1 MREEQHLFSPA
12 AYANVRKPLREAET
26 LPTWCY
32 TSPDFHRRE
41 IERIFEPAWR
51 LVGRED
57 EFAGAGAFRT
67 IDTFAGP
74 VLVVRGDDG
83 RLRAFLNSCR
93 HRGAQLLDGQGR
105 CGAIVCPYHAWKY
118 GLDGSLLGAPAM
130 DKSLG
135 FDKRGNGL
143 IPARLETWGGF
154 VFVNASRDA
163 PDRRIGPL
171 LEAWGDLPEVLGPYR
186 FGEMALVR
194 RIDFDVACNWKLLTE
209 NAMEEYHTGTV
220 HRVSLGQQQG
230 EAVATRGDWDAL
242 FIRQDTTIAL
252 MTGETS
258 PFPFVAGL
266 PDRHRSGT
274 FFTMIYP
281 SLQFACT
288 QDCMW
293 YLDFQPAGPE
303 RTKVTV
309 GFCFP
314 RATVARPDFALVVE
328 RYYAR
333 WETSIGED
341 NAIGEVQQKGMRAE
355 ARPPGRL
362 SWKEHHVHKL
372 ANWVLDRVL
381 DPPAAGRRAAE

>member
-1 MREEQHLFSPA
+1 MSEEQHRFSPA
-12 AYANVRKPLREAET
+12 AYANVRKPLSEAET

-32 TSPDFHRRE
+32 TSPEFYRRE
-41 IERIFEPAWR
+41 VERIFRPAWR

-57 EFAGAGAFRT
+57 EFVGAGAYRT
-67 IDTFAGP
+67 LDTFAGP

-83 RLRAFLNSCR
+83 RLRGFVNSCR
-93 HRGAQLLDGQGR
+93 HRGALLLEGQGR

-118 GLDGSLLGAPAM
+118 DLDGALLGAPAM

-135 FDKRGNGL
+135 FDKRANGL
-143 IPARLETWGGF
+143 MPARLETWGGF
-154 VFVNASRDA
+154 VFVNPNRDA
-163 PDRRIGPL
+163 KPL
-171 LEAWGDLPEVLGPYR
+171 LDGWGDLPEVLGPYR
-186 FGEMALVR
+186 FDEMVAVR
-194 RIDFDVACNWKLLTE
+194 RIEFDVACNWKLLTE

-230 EAVATRGDWDAL
+230 EAIETRGDWDAL
-242 FIRQDTTIAL
+242 FIKQETTIAL
-252 MTGETS
+252 MTGDTSPS
-258 PFPFVAGL
+258 PFPFIQGL

-303 RTKVTV
+303 RTRVLV

-314 RATVARPDFALVVE
+314 RTTAARPDFAAVVQ

-341 NAIGEVQQKGMRAE
+341 NGIGEVQQKGLRA
-355 ARPPGRL
+355 ADRPPGRL

-381 DPPAAGRRAAE
+381 DPPAEEKRAAE

>member
-1 MREEQHLFSPA
+1 MPEPSDLFSPT
-12 AYANVRKPLREAET
+12 AYANVRKPLTQAET
-26 LPTWCY
+26 LPTRCY
-32 TSPDFHRRE
+32 SDPAFHARE
-41 IERIFEPAWR
+41 IERIFKPAWR
-51 LVGRED
+51 FVGRVD
-57 EFAGAGAFRT
+57 EFAGEGAYCT
-67 IDTFAGP
+67 IETFAGP
-74 VLVVRGDDG
+74 VLVVRRRDG
-83 RLRAFLNSCR
+83 VLRGFLNSCR
-93 HRGAQLLDGQGR
+93 HRGAQLLDGAGQ

-118 GLDGSLLGAPAM
+118 DLDGTLLGAPAM
-130 DKSLG
+130 DRSVG
-135 FDKRGNGL
+135 FDRRANGL

-154 VFVNASRDA
+154 VFVNPNRDA
-163 PDRRIGPL
+163 KPL
-171 LEAWGDLPEVLGPYR
+171 LEAWGDLPDVLGPYR
-186 FGEMALVR
+186 FEEMVCVR
-194 RIDFDVACNWKLLTE
+194 RIAFDVACNWKLLTE

-230 EAVATRGDWDAL
+230 EAVATTGDWDAL
-242 FIRQDTTIAL
+242 YIAQDTTIAL

-258 PFPFVAGL
+258 PFPFIAGL

-303 RTKVTV
+303 RTRIAV

-314 RATVARPDFALVVE
+314 RTTVARADFAQVVQ

-341 NAIGEVQQKGMRAE
+341 NAIGEVQQKGLRATD
-355 ARPPGRL
+355 RPAGRL

-381 DPPAAGRRAAE
+381 DPPAERRRAAE

>member
-1 MREEQHLFSPA
+1 MSDPSHLFSPA
-12 AYANVRKPLREAET
+12 AFANVRKPLREAET

-41 IERIFEPAWR
+41 IERIFKPAWR

-143 IPARLETWGGF
+143 IAARLETWGGF

-186 FGEMALVR
+186 FGEMVLVR

-266 PDRHRSGT
+266 PERHRSGT

-281 SLQFACT
+281 SLQLACT

-314 RATVARPDFALVVE
+314 RATVARPDFAAVVE